1 MPLLSP
7 IILVNIIYTVIDGFT
22 RSNNTIMSLID
33 DVAFNKM
40 NYSAS
45 SAMAW
50 LYLLLVMV
58 ILGVVAFICYKF
70 TFYQEREQ

>member
-1 MPLLSP
+1 MA
-7 IILVNIIYTVIDGFT
+7 
-22 RSNNTIMSLID
+22 LID

-50 LYLLLVMV
+50 LYLALVMV
-58 ILGVVAFICYKF
+58 LLGVIAFVCYRF
-70 TFYQEREQ
+70 TFYQERD